1 MSANLENSAMATRLG
16 KVSVHA
22 NLKERQC
29 NEFSDYHTIALT
41 SHTDKIFLKI
51 LHTRLQQYV
60 I

>member
-1 MSANLENSAMATRLG
+1 MATRLG

-51 LHTRLQQYV
+51 LHTSLQQYV